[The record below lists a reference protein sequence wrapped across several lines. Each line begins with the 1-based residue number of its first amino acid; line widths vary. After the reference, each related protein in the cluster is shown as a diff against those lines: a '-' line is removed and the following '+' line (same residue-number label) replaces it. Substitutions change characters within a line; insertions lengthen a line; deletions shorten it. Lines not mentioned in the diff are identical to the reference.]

1 MISPV
6 DGFIRCGARLM
17 ASARARRRAPQL
29 QGHAGIVP
37 TAMKREIGA
46 QRACGV
52 VCRYG
57 RRAPRCKVFNA
68 M

>member
-1 MISPV
+1 
-6 DGFIRCGARLM
+6 
-17 ASARARRRAPQL
+17 
-29 QGHAGIVP
+29 
-37 TAMKREIGA
+37 MKREIGA

-57 RRAPRCKVFNA
+57 RRAARCKVFNA